1 MKLTKNIPARTI
13 ERMVLYK
20 RLLSDLLSKGQ
31 KTLFSHQLAALAHN
45 TPAQVRRD
53 IMTIGHEGSPHKG
66 YDIASLISRI
76 ILDGSKDRSIA
87 LVGVG
92 NLGRAILSYF
102 TYRHPGLTIVAA
114 FDTDE
119 SKVDRVISGCRC
131 YHTRDFESKVKE
143 LDINVGII
151 TVPAGQAQAVA
162 DMMVAAGIK
171 GVLNFAPVP
180 LRVPETVCADRIDI
194 ASSLEKLAYFADHL
208 KQRD

>member
-76 ILDGSKDRSIA
+76 TVILDGSKDRSIA

-92 NLGRAILSYF
+92 NLAAVTIPAILNRKS
-102 TYRHPGLTIVAA
+102 RSLISMS
-114 FDTDE
+114 E
-119 SKVDRVISGCRC
+119 SSRFRRGRRRRLPI
-131 YHTRDFESKVKE
+131 
-143 LDINVGII
+143 
-151 TVPAGQAQAVA
+151 
-162 DMMVAAGIK
+162 
-171 GVLNFAPVP
+171 
-180 LRVPETVCADRIDI
+180 
-194 ASSLEKLAYFADHL
+194 
-208 KQRD
+208 

>member
-66 YDIASLISRI
+66 YDIASLITRI
-76 ILDGSKDRSIA
+76 TVILDGSKDRSIA

-114 FDTDE
+114 FDTDD

-131 YHTRDFESKVKE
+131 YHIRDFEQKVKE

-162 DMMVAAGIK
+162 DSVRRNQGSPQFRTGPAEGAGD
-171 GVLNFAPVP
+171 G
-180 LRVPETVCADRIDI
+180 LRGPDRHRKLAGKTGLFRRSPETA
-194 ASSLEKLAYFADHL
+194 
-208 KQRD
+208 